1 MALVAGQMTAAG
13 LGQAAALPLTLAA
26 IKSRYAVLEHAPAFY
41 SLPSARLRFLARRA
55 CLEYLPAGSTLF
67 LQGQAGD
74 RLYVLASGR
83 CEIVVATA
91 PNHWVTV
98 GVAGPGDALGEES
111 AVLGAPCSASV
122 RAIEDCELV
131 SLDREALAAAV
142 APASEEEAELQRLAR
157 QKLTA
162 AQLLGS
168 WSGSIG
174 TAAQGRTLAIY
185 SPKGG
190 TGRTTVTLNLA
201 AQLARA
207 HPGEVAVVDLSLPFN
222 DVALVANLVPTSAL
236 ALLGEVPRSS
246 FEESLLSAMLP
257 HPAGFL
263 VLPGVL
269 RAEHS
274 DLVTVELV
282 ERAVEVLSRSF
293 RFLIFDLAPQ
303 LSGVTLAVLE
313 GVDQVLVLATAELS
327 SLKDFKDVRRILLD
341 VLKLPPSRVMLALNH
356 RSPRSVID
364 RAAVES
370 TLQQAMVCEFQ
381 FEGTKLEESA
391 VRGHILSLSDP
402 QSSIARATGQIA
414 AGLDPQA
421 APLAASSPAKKVDG
435 VR

>member
-1 MALVAGQMTAAG
+1 
-13 LGQAAALPLTLAA
+13 
-26 IKSRYAVLEHAPAFY
+26 
-41 SLPSARLRFLARRA
+41 
-55 CLEYLPAGSTLF
+55 
-67 LQGQAGD
+67 
-74 RLYVLASGR
+74 
-83 CEIVVATA
+83 
-91 PNHWVTV
+91 
-98 GVAGPGDALGEES
+98 
-111 AVLGAPCSASV
+111 V
-122 RAIEDCELV
+122 RAVENCELL

-142 APASEEEAELQRLAR
+142 APASEEEAELRRLAQ

-162 AQLLGS
+162 AHLLGS
-168 WSGSIG
+168 WSGRIG
-174 TAAQGRTLAIY
+174 TAAEARSLAIY
-185 SPKGG
+185 APKGG

-222 DVALVANLVPTSAL
+222 DVALVANLVPTGAL
-236 ALLGEVPRSS
+236 ALLGEVPAST
-246 FEESLLSAMLP
+246 FEESLLSATLA

-274 DLVTVELV
+274 DLVTAELV

-356 RSPRSVID
+356 RSPRSIID
-364 RAAVES
+364 RAAVER
-370 TLQQAMVCEFQ
+370 TLEQAMVCEFQ
-381 FEGTKLEESA
+381 FEGTKLDEST
-391 VRGHILSLSDP
+391 VRGQILSLSDP
-402 QSSIARATGQIA
+402 QSSMARATGQIA
-414 AGLDPQA
+414 AGLDPKPAQV
-421 APLAASSPAKKVDG
+421 AASSTAGNPNG

>member
-1 MALVAGQMTAAG
+1 MTAAG
-13 LGQAAALPLTLAA
+13 LGQAAALPLSLAA

-41 SLPSARLRFLARRA
+41 SLPPARLRLLARRA

-67 LQGQAGD
+67 RQGQAGD
-74 RLYVLASGR
+74 RMYVLASGR

-91 PNHWVTV
+91 PDHWVTV
-98 GVAGPGDALGEES
+98 AVAGPGDGLGEES
-111 AVLGAPCSASV
+111 AVLGAPRSTSV

-131 SLDREALAAAV
+131 SLDRDALAAAV
-142 APASEEEAELQRLAR
+142 APASEEEAELRRLAQ

-162 AQLLGS
+162 ANLLGS
-168 WSGSIG
+168 WSDRIG
-174 TAAQGRTLAIY
+174 TAGQARSLAIY
-185 SPKGG
+185 APKGG
-190 TGRTTVTLNLA
+190 TGRTSVTLNLA
-201 AQLARA
+201 AQLARV

-222 DVALVANLVPTSAL
+222 DVALVANLVPTGAL
-236 ALLGEVPRSS
+236 ALLGEVPADS
-246 FEESLLSAMLP
+246 FEESLLSATLP

-274 DLVTVELV
+274 DLVTPELL

-293 RFLIFDLAPQ
+293 RFVIFDLAPQ

-364 RAAVES
+364 RAAVET
-370 TLQQAMVCEFQ
+370 TLQQALVCEFQ

-391 VRGHILSLSDP
+391 VRGQILSLSEP
-402 QSSIARATGQIA
+402 QSSMARATGQIA
-414 AGLDPQA
+414 AGLDQQQP
-421 APLAASSPAKKVDG
+421 APVAASSPAGKLDG